1 MKRFPWFIVIAL
13 LCVAVA
19 GIAVVALQTHSAAVA
34 VSPRSV
40 GIGTQIE
47 AIGWPW
53 NMFSVGTWELIR
65 NGSSV
70 LGVISSAL
78 QIERWFRNR

>member
-19 GIAVVALQTHSAAVA
+19 GIAVVALQTHAAAVA
-34 VSPRSV
+34 VSPQSV
-40 GIGTQIE
+40 GIGVQ
-47 AIGWPW
+47 AVDWPW
-53 NMFSVGTWELIR
+53 NVFSAGTWELIR

-78 QIERWFRNR
+78 QIERWFRKR

>member
-1 MKRFPWFIVIAL
+1 
-13 LCVAVA
+13 
-19 GIAVVALQTHSAAVA
+19 LQTHSAAVA

>member
-1 MKRFPWFIVIAL
+1 MKRFPWFIVIAF
-13 LCVAVA
+13 LCVVVA
-19 GIAVVALQTHSAAVA
+19 GIAVVALQTHTAAVA
-34 VSPRSV
+34 LSPRSI
-40 GIGTQIE
+40 GIGRQGD

-53 NMFSVGTWELIR
+53 NIFSTGTWQFIR